1 MNNQVKEKIISFL
14 QDQVSQ
20 APFRTKAYVF
30 DDEGKRNPTR
40 NVFVRLKMYEKNFQQ
55 GQSEIRWLVIT
66 GLRGAGKTT
75 LLAQLYNQTNT
86 LNINKLFLSV
96 DQVTQIFGV
105 SLKDVL
111 DAYEELLGTSFE
123 RLTEPVFIFLD
134 EAQYDKNWA
143 GLLKTIYDRSKK
155 VFMVVT
161 GSSALSLQS
170 NPDVERR
177 TIYEKLYPMSFTEYL
192 KIKEGKFEEK
202 GLSIRL
208 KDIIFSSTTAAEVY
222 KKLKNEETAAR
233 KYWLGVDRM
242 EINKYIEYGTLPFMV
257 ALKNEALIY
266 DQIKKTLDRVIS
278 VDMAQI
284 SQFTPD
290 VLNSVH
296 MLLYI
301 MSGSDKLSINS
312 LTKSMQITRPTLINI
327 LVTLEKTEMVTRI
340 YPYGSH
346 IVQVR
351 KPSKYLFTS
360 PAFRSM
366 YFNFIGSIQDKII
379 AKGKLWEDVVGL
391 YFARIFQ
398 GRKNVAI
405 TYDSSEGGADFIL
418 KFPEDSIAV
427 EVGSGEKSFKQL
439 YQTMK
444 MPKIRCRYG
453 LNISMSPLR
462 LSDDQDKVNV
472 PLSYFLLI

>member
-1 MNNQVKEKIISFL
+1 MNPQVKEKIISFL
-14 QDQVSQ
+14 QDQISQ

-96 DQVTQIFGV
+96 DQVTQTFGV

-111 DAYEELLGTSFE
+111 EVYEELLGTSFE

-192 KIKEGKFEEK
+192 KIKEGKFEVK
-202 GLSIRL
+202 GLSKRL
-208 KDIIFSSTTAAEVY
+208 KDIVFSSKTAMEVY
-222 KKLKNEETAAR
+222 KKLKDEETVAR
-233 KYWLGVDRM
+233 KYWLGIDRT

-266 DQIKKTLDRVIS
+266 DQIKKTLDQVIS
-278 VDMAQI
+278 VNMAKI
-284 SQFTPD
+284 AQFTPD
-290 VLNSVH
+290 VLSSFH

-301 MSGSDKLSINS
+301 
-312 LTKSMQITRPTLINI
+312 
-327 LVTLEKTEMVTRI
+327 
-340 YPYGSH
+340 
-346 IVQVR
+346 
-351 KPSKYLFTS
+351 
-360 PAFRSM
+360 
-366 YFNFIGSIQDKII
+366 
-379 AKGKLWEDVVGL
+379 
-391 YFARIFQ
+391 
-398 GRKNVAI
+398 
-405 TYDSSEGGADFIL
+405 
-418 KFPEDSIAV
+418 
-427 EVGSGEKSFKQL
+427 
-439 YQTMK
+439 
-444 MPKIRCRYG
+444 
-453 LNISMSPLR
+453 
-462 LSDDQDKVNV
+462 
-472 PLSYFLLI
+472 